1 MKTMTTDF
9 NDNVARHERATKVKE
24 KCIFLADYAAWL
36 CGCGATCIRIEKN
49 VYRMAEAFGIKAD
62 MIIMP
67 SHITLTCESM
77 QGGETFSLVRTV
89 KHQSISFDMNT
100 QLSKLSWDIA
110 DGKCRYAGALAR
122 FERIKRLPPADKWM
136 VLVLASLAN
145 ASFCRLFGGDFVSM
159 LVVLVSTLC
168 GYRMKQILLQDG
180 FDVRFVF
187 VCSSFF
193 SAVLSAGCHLFGWGD
208 TPEIAL
214 GSSVLYLVPGIPY
227 INSVSDM
234 LGGHYLCAFS
244 RLMNGMVLTVC
255 LSLGLICGLLILN
268 LDII

>member
-1 MKTMTTDF
+1 MTKDS
-9 NDNVARHERATKVKE
+9 APGVKDSSL
-24 KCIFLADYAAWL
+24 FLADYAAWL

-49 VYRMAEAFGIKAD
+49 VYRMAEAFGID
-62 MIIMP
+62 LNMIIMP
-67 SHITLTCESM
+67 SHITLTGSDRN
-77 QGGETFSLVRTV
+77 GNDTFTLVRNVPHPT
-89 KHQSISFDMNT
+89 ISFDRNT

-110 DGKCRYAGALAR
+110 DGKCDFGEARSR
-122 FERIKRLPPADKWM
+122 FETIKQIRPADKWM

-159 LVVLVSTLC
+159 LVVFVSTIC
-168 GYRMKQILLQDG
+168 GYRIKQMMLDDRM
-180 FDVRFVF
+180 DVRFAF

-193 SAVLSAGCHLFGWGD
+193 SAVLSAGCHLFGWGG

-234 LGGHYLCAFS
+234 LDGHYLCAFS
-244 RLMNGMVLTVC
+244 RLMNGVVLTAC
-255 LSLGLICGLLILN
+255 LTLGLICGLLILN
-268 LDII
+268 IELL